1 MGMIS
6 SSFNSWRHLAM
17 LAFKL
22 DIIKR
27 SSLWTANAIGSLV
40 SVVKGNSELVLLAII
55 APVVVKFEHCDAMGV
70 VQSNLLSKFE

>member
-1 MGMIS
+1 MKSAMGMIS

-27 SSLWTANAIGSLV
+27 SLSRTADTIGSLV
-40 SVVKGNSELVLLAII
+40 GIDKDLLLDYFELLLTKA
-55 APVVVKFEHCDAMGV
+55 ET
-70 VQSNLLSKFE
+70 